1 MLRQASIARK
11 KSGCSISR
19 SISQNREP
27 FRPQKA
33 RAIPRGTFLTGSS
46 SPLSSGQ
53 TVLTGPCTALRVV
66 SIVTAHILTVGS
78 TRAAPELVQAHGVR
92 SHSLSASGIR
102 GARGVRWA
110 SIRASA
116 RSVQPQY
123 GRGDALQP
131 LRRHRRP
138 ERARRN
144 VGAEALTTVTTVTT
158 VPDRPTVPDRL
169 TVRSPYG
176 REVPESTVHTH
187 THAQHV
193 HVHAH
198 VLR

>member
-78 TRAAPELVQAHGVR
+78 TRAAPQAHGVR

-110 SIRASA
+110 SSRASA

-123 GRGDALQP
+123 GCGDVLEP
-131 LRRHRRP
+131 LGRHRRP

-158 VPDRPTVPDRL
+158 VPDRPTVLTVPDR
-169 TVRSPYG
+169 TVVTVG
-176 REVPESTVHTH
+176 RCREALYSVATSSYV
-187 THAQHV
+187 
-193 HVHAH
+193 
-198 VLR
+198 